1 VKLGKRNKKSE
12 NTRAVVVG
20 AGIDGLT
27 VARAL
32 ARAGIATLVLE
43 GRDAPGGAVRSHRVA
58 GLLLDA
64 GAESFATRGGYVA
77 DLLADLG
84 LADQITD
91 PDPTGAWV
99 QLPDAARPMPKGGVL
114 GIPAHPWSPDTRRAL
129 GNVGALRACLDLVL
143 PSRFGSGGSLRDQ
156 VGRRMG
162 YRVVDRLVHPVVGGV
177 YGADPADVTLAA
189 LAPHLATELSKSRGS
204 LVRAVRHVVAAMPA
218 GASTQGLSGGLYR
231 LTHTLV
237 DDLEAHGGEVK
248 VRTKVTGVARD
259 GDVWTVTTTDG
270 DEHPADL
277 LVLAAPMLTGLD
289 GLDGLELDEG
299 RPSTLVTLVLDDGR
313 LDAAP
318 RGTGM
323 LVAPGSPVDAKALTH
338 STVKWSW
345 LAEQAGP
352 GRHVLRVSYSGDRMG
367 AWNQENKD
375 RLRDAALVDAGR
387 MLGLALTSA
396 RLVGYDV
403 VVWTQAMPRPSAA
416 HREAVAKVK
425 ALADATEGL
434 VVTGSWVAGTGLA
447 AVVDD
452 AVATARAL
460 VPDTAG
466 TPTRSP
472 A

>member
-1 VKLGKRNKKSE
+1 MKLGRRKKSDPQ
-12 NTRAVVVG
+12 RAVVVG
-20 AGIDGLT
+20 AGIGGLT

-32 ARAGIATLVLE
+32 ARAGYATEVLE

-58 GLLLDA
+58 GLMLDA

-84 LADQITD
+84 LADQITA

-114 GIPAHPWSPDTRRAL
+114 GIPAHPWSPDIRRAL
-129 GNVGALRACLDLVL
+129 GTVGALRACLDLVL
-143 PSRFGSGGSLRDQ
+143 PARVGSGGSLRDQ

-177 YGADPADVTLAA
+177 YGADPADVTLAG
-189 LAPHLATELSKSRGS
+189 LAPHLAKELAASGGS
-204 LVRAVRHVVAAMPA
+204 LARAVRTVVAGMPA

-231 LTHTLV
+231 LTHALA
-237 DDLEAHGGEVK
+237 DDVAAHGGEVK
-248 VRTKVTGVARD
+248 VHTKVTRVTRD
-259 GDVWTVTTTDG
+259 GDGWTVTASDG
-270 DEHPADL
+270 DHPADL
-277 LVLAAPMLTGLD
+277 LVLASPMLSM
-289 GLDGLELDEG
+289 DGLEGLALDEG

-352 GRHVLRVSYSGDRMG
+352 GRHVLRVSYEGDRMG
-367 AWNQENKD
+367 TWNDENRQ

-387 MLGLALTSA
+387 MLGLALSSA

-425 ALADATEGL
+425 ALADATEGM

-452 AVATARAL
+452 AMTIAKDLVADA
-460 VPDTAG
+460 D
-466 TPTRSP
+466 
-472 A
+472 